1 MTKRGGRGGERKDT
15 RPPPRFLARMT
26 TWMMVQLAMI
36 GDSGGAG
43 LKKQVQWTCI
53 DVTVG
58 QAGGGV

>member
-1 MTKRGGRGGERKDT
+1 
-15 RPPPRFLARMT
+15 MT

-53 DVTVG
+53 DVIVG